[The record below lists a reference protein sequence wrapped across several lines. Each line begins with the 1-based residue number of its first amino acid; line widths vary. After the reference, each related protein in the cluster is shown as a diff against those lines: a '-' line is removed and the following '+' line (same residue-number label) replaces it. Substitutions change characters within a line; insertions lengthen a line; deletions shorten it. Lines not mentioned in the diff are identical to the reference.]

1 MKKQLLLLSMLFVA
15 VLLVGFTSCSKDDD
29 DEKENTE
36 YKALFFTTDNFVSK
50 LGYSNSFTDSKTTS
64 DGKYLVS
71 VLGRMIIVK
80 KKSSVGESYSK
91 VRDALYSH
99 YKSNSRVNDVF
110 INNGGTITIDC
121 RK

>member
-1 MKKQLLLLSMLFVA
+1 MKKQLLLLSMLFIA

-36 YKALFFTTDNFVSK
+36 YKALFYTTDNFVSK
-50 LGYSNSFTDSKTTS
+50 LGYSNSFTESKTTS

-71 VLGRMIIVK
+71 VLGRLVIVK
-80 KKSSVGESYSK
+80 KKSSAGASYNE
-91 VRDALYSH
+91 VREALYSH
-99 YKSNSRVNDVF
+99 YKSNSRVKDVF